1 MRSRCPITSLIAA
14 SADLPSSETAD
25 TDSLYRVYGK
35 PYYTRMPSHLLY
47 FDQIPEDALESARR
61 RFFIE
66 GESVADWARE
76 RGFSLQLTYSVL
88 NGRLRA
94 RRGQSHRIA
103 VALGLKPAGSATHA
117 APLPNRAQSVEC
129 AP

>member
-1 MRSRCPITSLIAA
+1 
-14 SADLPSSETAD
+14 
-25 TDSLYRVYGK
+25 
-35 PYYTRMPSHLLY
+35 MPSHSLY

-61 RFFIE
+61 KFFIE

-103 VALGLKPAGSATHA
+103 VALGLKPECSVAQGASAASRAGSM
-117 APLPNRAQSVEC
+117 EC
-129 AP
+129 VP

>member
-1 MRSRCPITSLIAA
+1 
-14 SADLPSSETAD
+14 
-25 TDSLYRVYGK
+25 
-35 PYYTRMPSHLLY
+35 MPSHSLY
-47 FDQIPEDALESARR
+47 FDQIPEDALETARR

-103 VALGLKPAGSATHA
+103 VALGLKPECSATHA
-117 APLPNRAQSVEC
+117 APVPTS
-129 AP
+129 APSLEFGP

>member
-1 MRSRCPITSLIAA
+1 
-14 SADLPSSETAD
+14 
-25 TDSLYRVYGK
+25 
-35 PYYTRMPSHLLY
+35 MPSHSLY

-103 VALGLKPAGSATHA
+103 VALGLKPERSAAQAQVA
-117 APLPNRAQSVEC
+117 ASRAASMEC
-129 AP
+129 TS

>member
-1 MRSRCPITSLIAA
+1 
-14 SADLPSSETAD
+14 
-25 TDSLYRVYGK
+25 
-35 PYYTRMPSHLLY
+35 MPAHSLY
-47 FDQIPEDALESARR
+47 FDQIPEDALEIARR

-103 VALGLKPAGSATHA
+103 VALGLKPDCSA
-117 APLPNRAQSVEC
+117 APGPSAASRAASMEC
-129 AP
+129 VP

>member
-1 MRSRCPITSLIAA
+1 MSTRS
-14 SADLPSSETAD
+14 
-25 TDSLYRVYGK
+25 
-35 PYYTRMPSHLLY
+35 LY

-94 RRGQSHRIA
+94 RRGESHRIA
-103 VALGLKPAGSATHA
+103 VALGLKPVSNAAQGPVAAG
-117 APLPNRAQSVEC
+117 RAVSMEC
-129 AP
+129 VP

>member
-1 MRSRCPITSLIAA
+1 
-14 SADLPSSETAD
+14 
-25 TDSLYRVYGK
+25 
-35 PYYTRMPSHLLY
+35 MPSHSLY
-47 FDQIPEDALESARR
+47 FDQIPEDALETARR

-103 VALGLKPAGSATHA
+103 VALGLKPECSAAQAQVA
-117 APLPNRAQSVEC
+117 ASRAATMEC
-129 AP
+129 AS

>member
-1 MRSRCPITSLIAA
+1 MSLH
-14 SADLPSSETAD
+14 
-25 TDSLYRVYGK
+25 SL
-35 PYYTRMPSHLLY
+35 
-47 FDQIPEDALESARR
+47 QINQISEDALDAARR
-61 RFFIE
+61 RFFVE

-94 RRGQSHRIA
+94 RRGESHRIA
-103 VALGLKPAGSATHA
+103 VALGLKPESNVAQGPIAAG
-117 APLPNRAQSVEC
+117 RAVSMEC

>member
-1 MRSRCPITSLIAA
+1 MSTR
-14 SADLPSSETAD
+14 
-25 TDSLYRVYGK
+25 SLYI
-35 PYYTRMPSHLLY
+35 
-47 FDQIPEDALESARR
+47 DQIQEDALETARR

-103 VALGLKPAGSATHA
+103 VALGLKPERSTTQARPDPGRVS
-117 APLPNRAQSVEC
+117 SVEHM
-129 AP
+129 P

>member
-1 MRSRCPITSLIAA
+1 
-14 SADLPSSETAD
+14 
-25 TDSLYRVYGK
+25 
-35 PYYTRMPSHLLY
+35 MPSHSLY

-103 VALGLKPAGSATHA
+103 VALGLKPERSAAQAQVA
-117 APLPNRAQSVEC
+117 ASRAASMEC
-129 AP
+129 T

>member
-1 MRSRCPITSLIAA
+1 
-14 SADLPSSETAD
+14 
-25 TDSLYRVYGK
+25 
-35 PYYTRMPSHLLY
+35 MPAHLLY
-47 FDQIPEDALESARR
+47 SDQIPEDALETARR

-103 VALGLKPAGSATHA
+103 VALGLKPECSAAQGPSVASRA
-117 APLPNRAQSVEC
+117 ASMEC
-129 AP
+129 VP

>member
-1 MRSRCPITSLIAA
+1 
-14 SADLPSSETAD
+14 
-25 TDSLYRVYGK
+25 
-35 PYYTRMPSHLLY
+35 MPAHSLY
-47 FDQIPEDALESARR
+47 FDQIPDDALETARR

-66 GESVADWARE
+66 GESVADWARV

-103 VALGLKPAGSATHA
+103 VALGLKPECSAVQTPPVA
-117 APLPNRAQSVEC
+117 SRVASMEC
-129 AP
+129 SP

>member
-1 MRSRCPITSLIAA
+1 MSTRS
-14 SADLPSSETAD
+14 
-25 TDSLYRVYGK
+25 
-35 PYYTRMPSHLLY
+35 LY

-103 VALGLKPAGSATHA
+103 VALGLKPACGPTPA
-117 APLPNRAQSVEC
+117 APLPTRALSVEC